1 MIGLRKFIEQKLHER
16 FLGEKIFLSP
26 QSDITPLIDFL
37 IFLITDWIRE
47 RFIYY
52 APIEKVSDIRSEL
65 TEKIWRE
72 IKRDKVL
79 SIDRIAIIAADL
91 YEKNKEA
98 IIRELRSRGVILLR
112 DYKDISTL
120 FKSELRFK
128 ILKIISRSQIS
139 ARKLAN
145 TLRCREEVVRRVISE
160 LRRMGILM
168 EQASISKTGRPIK
181 TYKLITPVVIIDLR
195 QLD

>member
-52 APIEKVSDIRSEL
+52 APIEKVSDIKSEL
-65 TEKIWRE
+65 TEKIWHE

-79 SIDRIAIIAADL
+79 SIDRIAVIAADL

-112 DYKDISTL
+112 DYKDINTL

>member
-1 MIGLRKFIEQKLHER
+1 MIGLRKFIEQKLRER

-26 QSDITPLIDFL
+26 QSDITPLIEFL

-112 DYKDISTL
+112 DYK
-120 FKSELRFK
+120 EL
-128 ILKIISRSQIS
+128 ILSLKV
-139 ARKLAN
+139 N
-145 TLRCREEVVRRVISE
+145 
-160 LRRMGILM
+160 
-168 EQASISKTGRPIK
+168 
-181 TYKLITPVVIIDLR
+181 
-195 QLD
+195 